1 MIKDLIKILFFII
14 IKLIPKKK
22 NLLVFGDRAG
32 RRFAD
37 NSRYLYFF
45 MNKYYPEFK
54 CVWISKNIEI
64 LKYLKKNNYL
74 ACHSNS
80 IMGIYYCLRAKFHI
94 FNFVEDDIHKVITL
108 YADTILLWHGVLPKK
123 LRKIDVKT
131 SRLSQFM
138 NKKMKKFFIY
148 PNEELSKNIF
158 DRFPKNKY
166 ELLISNIPRN
176 LIFNKN
182 HSKNMDDFRTNDEI
196 DFINK
201 IKNEKKNIFG
211 YFPTWRPDGLE
222 LFRDINQPDDL
233 KKINNILKKT
243 NSLLLIKSHMNS
255 DKKDRNRL
263 YNENIEK
270 ISTYMQTLKNF
281 RFINYDFDLNSV
293 LSLCDVLISDYSG
306 VIFDYLLQ
314 DKAIITYAPDYIE
327 FKVNNG
333 FCLDPIENNFTH
345 YAKNIDELNG
355 FIAEFCS
362 DKKLFNDKFKDQRK
376 KIKNQVFL
384 SEEGFDNI
392 INTIKN

>member
-1 MIKDLIKILFFII
+1 MIKDLIKILLFII
-14 IKLIPKKK
+14 IRVFPKKK

-45 MNKYYPEFK
+45 MNKYHPEFK
-54 CVWISKNIEI
+54 CVWISKNNEI
-64 LKYLKKNNYL
+64 LTYLKKNNYL

-80 IMGIYYCLRAKFHI
+80 LMGIYYCLKAKFHI

-108 YADTILLWHGVLPKK
+108 YSDAILLWHGVLPKK
-123 LRKIDVKT
+123 ALRIDVET
-131 SRLSQFM
+131 SQLSQII

-148 PNEELSKNIF
+148 PNEKLSKHIL

-176 LIFNKN
+176 LIF
-182 HSKNMDDFRTNDEI
+182 SKNYYKNIDDFRTNDEI
-196 DFINK
+196 SFINK
-201 IKNEKKNIFG
+201 IKNEKKNVFG

-222 LFRDINQPDDL
+222 LFRDIKQPDDL
-233 KKINNILKKT
+233 KKIDDILDKT
-243 NSLLLIKSHMNS
+243 NSLLLIKRHMNS
-255 DKKDRNRL
+255 DKKDKNRM

-270 ISTYMQTLKNF
+270 ITAYMQTLKNF

-306 VIFDYLLQ
+306 VIFDYLFQ
-314 DKAIITYAPDYIE
+314 DKAIITYAPDYEE
-327 FKVNNG
+327 FKEKNG
-333 FCLDPIENNFTH
+333 FSLDPIENNFTH
-345 YAKNIDELNG
+345 YAKNINELSSYIG
-355 FIAEFCS
+355 EFCS
-362 DKKLFNDKFKDQRK
+362 DKNLFIDKFKDQRK
-376 KIKNQVFL
+376 KIKDLVFL
-384 SEEGFDNI
+384 NEKGFDKI